1 MSLFNARAA
10 ATLKRPRPAGAAAA
24 ARNGKPF
31 LGLIDSNLVNDPV
44 DYEFDGAVA
53 RSHAF
58 AAWTWMV
65 RDVAP
70 DLIDLEVGGDDPAAV
85 QALDAVLPELLT
97 RARTALAEAGGSREA
112 ERRLMVQLGGEEVFA
127 RLPMV
132 LQALR
137 SRALLDKAQSFGRAL
152 NGLTDD
158 AALVAALQSMPL
170 QDHATTA
177 LLMQAAVGQV
187 TNPTRLVA
195 AVLRIAGAPTE
206 SAIEHAGLAPVI
218 DAVLAHAQSQIPVL
232 AQMGPFADVDLI
244 CQAID
249 RFHRLVRSVNGFV
262 EFARN
267 GRRAMILA
275 ALTKSVSERVEP
287 RVRDVGPDVNKA
299 LRRAREGA
307 DRFDPDLLLSA
318 LNGVYI
324 LASVRDARDSLALN
338 AVFDQTWAQVGEA
351 LENHIPRNL
360 DVLRQHPDDAA
371 TQQRLDAAIK
381 MAEVRFNADY
391 ADVLRR
397 ARDAA
402 ERRT

>member
-1 MSLFNARAA
+1 MFPTNARTAA
-10 ATLKRPRPAGAAAA
+10 SIKRSKPAGPA
-24 ARNGKPF
+24 ARDGKPF
-31 LGLIDSNLVNDPV
+31 LGLLDSNLVNDPV
-44 DYEFDGAVA
+44 DYDFDGAIA
-53 RSHAF
+53 RSHAV

-65 RDVAP
+65 RDIAP
-70 DLIDLEVGGDDPAAV
+70 DLMDVEVRGDDPAAV
-85 QALDAVLPELLT
+85 QALDALLPELLT
-97 RARTALAEAGGSREA
+97 RARAALAEAGSSREA
-112 ERRLMVQLGGEEVFA
+112 ERRLMAQLGGKDAFA

-132 LQALR
+132 LNALR
-137 SRALLDKAQSFGRAL
+137 SRALLEKTQGFGRAI

-158 AALVAALQSMPL
+158 AALVGALQSMPL
-170 QDHATTA
+170 QDQTATA

-206 SAIEHAGLAPVI
+206 TAVERAGLAPVV

-232 AQMGPFADVDLI
+232 AQMGPFADVDLF
-244 CQAID
+244 CRAVD
-249 RFHRLVRSVNGFV
+249 RFHRLIRSVNGFI

-267 GRRAMILA
+267 GRRAMILG
-275 ALTKSVSERVEP
+275 ALTKAVAERVEP
-287 RVRDVGPDVNKA
+287 RMRDVGPDVNKA

-318 LNGVYI
+318 LNGVYV

-338 AVFDQTWAQVGEA
+338 AVFDQTWTQVGQA
-351 LENHIPRNL
+351 LEVHIQRNL
-360 DVLRQHPDDAA
+360 EILRQDPDDAA

-381 MAEVRFNADY
+381 MAELRFNAEY

-397 ARDAA
+397 AKEAA
-402 ERRT
+402 EKRV